1 MMRMSQPRSQMVLL
15 ALSLSIASALRP
27 MSRALP
33 WMEKPPGLE
42 ELKGA
47 DKYAFA
53 LTAGDFGFDPLGWA
67 EVGWGLNAG
76 ETREDRD
83 DRLYAYREAELK
95 HGRLAM
101 LAVVGWPVSELYDG
115 RLSERLGLASELV
128 RPDDTGIGLAPSLTN
143 GGLGQVTAAYWL
155 AVVALAAFVES
166 SGSSRL
172 RESVR
177 VDSLRTPGDLGFDP
191 LRLYPSDGSEVDFD
205 ERSRAF
211 DMVRGLSAAAAPADE
226 APEVDADGGV
236 LFPRLT
242 PLEEARKNMIEQELT
257 HGRTAMVAIMGF
269 IVQEFVTKVPVVE
282 ETPIFFLPN
291 ADEIEA
297 EREFAEIGKA
307 SFEILGDAIKEAFS
321 FLPHS

>member
-1 MMRMSQPRSQMVLL
+1 VLL

-101 LAVVGWPVSELYDG
+101 LAVVGWPVS
-115 RLSERLGLASELV
+115 
-128 RPDDTGIGLAPSLTN
+128 
-143 GGLGQVTAAYWL
+143 
-155 AVVALAAFVES
+155 
-166 SGSSRL
+166 
-172 RESVR
+172 
-177 VDSLRTPGDLGFDP
+177 
-191 LRLYPSDGSEVDFD
+191 
-205 ERSRAF
+205 
-211 DMVRGLSAAAAPADE
+211 
-226 APEVDADGGV
+226 
-236 LFPRLT
+236 
-242 PLEEARKNMIEQELT
+242 
-257 HGRTAMVAIMGF
+257 
-269 IVQEFVTKVPVVE
+269 
-282 ETPIFFLPN
+282 
-291 ADEIEA
+291 
-297 EREFAEIGKA
+297 
-307 SFEILGDAIKEAFS
+307 
-321 FLPHS
+321 